1 MAKTEVILQII
12 SSIALA
18 YIYFRLCSKRE
29 ATLFNKIMEISC
41 MYGVS
46 ALALFGNIRFWTF
59 LLGFVVIGVIKL
71 LTTKKAK
78 IEREHTRVDI

>member
-1 MAKTEVILQII
+1 MAKTEVILQVI
-12 SSIALA
+12 SSIALT
-18 YIYFRLCSKRE
+18 YVYFKLCSNRE
-29 ATLFNKIMEISC
+29 STLFNKIMEISS

-46 ALALFGNIRFWTF
+46 ALAFLGKIKFWTF

-78 IEREHTRVDI
+78 VEREYTGVDL

>member
-12 SSIALA
+12 SAIALT
-18 YIYFRLCSKRE
+18 YVYFKLCSKRE

-46 ALALFGNIRFWTF
+46 ALALFGKIRFWTF

-78 IEREHTRVDI
+78 VEREYTGVDL

>member
-1 MAKTEVILQII
+1 
-12 SSIALA
+12 
-18 YIYFRLCSKRE
+18 
-29 ATLFNKIMEISC
+29 

-46 ALALFGNIRFWTF
+46 ALAFLGKIKFWTF

-78 IEREHTRVDI
+78 VEREYTGVDL

>member
-1 MAKTEVILQII
+1 MAKTEVILQVI
-12 SSIALA
+12 SSIALT
-18 YIYFRLCSKRE
+18 YVYFRLCSNRE
-29 ATLFNKIMEISC
+29 STLLNKIMEISS

-46 ALALFGNIRFWTF
+46 ALAFLGNIKFWTF

-78 IEREHTRVDI
+78 VEREYTGVDL